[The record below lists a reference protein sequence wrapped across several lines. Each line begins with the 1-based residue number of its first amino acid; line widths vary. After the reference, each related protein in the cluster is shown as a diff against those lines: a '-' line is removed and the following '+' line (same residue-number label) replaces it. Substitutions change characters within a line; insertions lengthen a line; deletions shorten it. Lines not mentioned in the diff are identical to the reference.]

1 MNIHPEFPES
11 RLNHPSRQ
19 AELDVYLEVHAT
31 DMARPNRA
39 CREAEFPICA
49 PGRRPHR
56 HAGERWEVPH
66 LTGHLVPDHPQQ

>member
-39 CREAEFPICA
+39 CREAEFPICLQDVA
-49 PGRRPHR
+49 RIAMQVKGGKYRI
-56 HAGERWEVPH
+56 
-66 LTGHLVPDHPQQ
+66 